1 MRKTLYAIA
10 SGCVAGLLAA
20 LPTFGQA
27 QLHVGLTTAF
37 NTTLV
42 LDKGLSEDP
51 RYNATPTYNFSPV
64 GVSVGADFG
73 RGFGLQLE
81 SILSRQGQ
89 VYQIIDATKQV
100 IGERRI
106 ELNYVH
112 LPLLL
117 RSFSTGSARTRANF
131 MFGPQLSLLT
141 RGLEIYDQHQRGTLV
156 LPEGEQLPAG
166 ATDYNESARTYVM
179 PAQETTIYSTEAQ
192 NAVQQFRKMDL
203 QLAVGLGLD
212 IDLGRNLYLS
222 SQIRGNYGFVDV
234 RNEDVLNAI
243 KNSTGKQFT
252 NDLFN
257 RRANV
262 LVGAQIGLH
271 WMFGGNRSSLG
282 GTGGVPER

>member
-42 LDKGLSEDP
+42 LDKGLSQDP
-51 RYNATPTYNFSPV
+51 RYSATPTYNFAPA
-64 GVSVGADFG
+64 GLSVGADFG

-89 VYQIIDATKQV
+89 VYQIIDATKKV

-106 ELNYVH
+106 ELSYVH

-117 RSFSTGSARTRANF
+117 RTFSTGSSRTRANF

-141 RGLEIYDQHQRGTLV
+141 KGQEIYDQHQTGTLV

-166 ATDYNESARTYVM
+166 ATNFSEANRTYTM

-222 SQIRGNYGFVDV
+222 TQIRGNYGFVDV
-234 RNEDVLNAI
+234 RNEDVLKALQ
-243 KNSTGKQFT
+243 NSNGKQFA
-252 NDLFN
+252 NDLFG

>member
-20 LPTFGQA
+20 LPTYGQA

-37 NTTLV
+37 NTTLM

-51 RYNATPTYNFSPV
+51 RYNATPTYNFAPV
-64 GVSVGADFG
+64 GVTVGADLG

-89 VYQIIDATKQV
+89 VYEIIDATKKV

-117 RSFSTGSARTRANF
+117 RTFSTGPARTRANF

-141 RGLEIYDQHQRGTLV
+141 RGQEIYDQHQAGTLV
-156 LPEGEQLPAG
+156 LPEGENLPAG
-166 ATDYNESARTYVM
+166 ATNYDPAARTYTM
-179 PAQETTIYSTEAQ
+179 PAQETTIYSTEAK
-192 NAVQQFRKMDL
+192 NAVERFRKTDL
-203 QLAVGLGLD
+203 QLALGLGLD

-234 RNEDVLNAI
+234 RNEDVINAI
-243 KNSTGKQFT
+243 QNSSGQQFT
-252 NDLFN
+252 SDLFG

-262 LVGAQIGLH
+262 LVGVQLGLH

-282 GTGGVPER
+282 GTGGIPER

>member
-1 MRKTLYAIA
+1 MKKTLYAIA
-10 SGCVAGLLAA
+10 SGCVAGLLAV

-27 QLHVGLTTAF
+27 QLHVGLTSAF

-89 VYQIIDATKQV
+89 VYQIIDATRQV

-106 ELNYVH
+106 ELNYLH

-117 RSFSTGSARTRANF
+117 RTFSTGSSRTRANF

-141 RGLEIYDQHQRGTLV
+141 KGQEIYDQHQRGTLV
-156 LPEGEQLPAG
+156 LPEGEEPPAG
-166 ATDYNESARTYVM
+166 ATEYDPAKRTYVM

-203 QLAVGLGLD
+203 QLALGLGLD
-212 IDLGRNLYLS
+212 VDLGRNLYLS
-222 SQIRGNYGFVDV
+222 TQIRGNYGFVDV
-234 RNEDVLNAI
+234 RNEDVINAI
-243 KNSTGKQFT
+243 KNSTGKQFS
-252 NDLFN
+252 NDLFG

-271 WMFGGNRSSLG
+271 WMFGGNRSSPG
-282 GTGGVPER
+282 SSGGVRER

>member
-27 QLHVGLTTAF
+27 QLHVGLTSAF
-37 NTTLV
+37 NSTLV

-64 GVSVGADFG
+64 GFSAGADFG

-89 VYQIIDATKQV
+89 VYEIIDATKKV

-117 RSFSTGSARTRANF
+117 RTFSTGSARTRANF

-141 RGLEIYDQHQRGTLV
+141 KGQEIYDQHQTGTLV

-166 ATDYNESARTYVM
+166 ATNFKEADRTYTM

-203 QLAVGLGLD
+203 QLALGLGLD

-222 SQIRGNYGFVDV
+222 TQIRGNYGFVDV
-234 RNEDVLNAI
+234 RNEDVI
-243 KNSTGKQFT
+243 KALQNSTGKQVA
-252 NDLFN
+252 NDLFG

>member
-1 MRKTLYAIA
+1 MKKTLYAIA
-10 SGCVAGLLAA
+10 SGCVAGLLAT
-20 LPTFGQA
+20 LPTLGQA

-42 LDKGLSEDP
+42 LDKGLSQDP
-51 RYNATPTYNFSPV
+51 RYNATPTYNFAPA
-64 GVSVGADFG
+64 GLSVGADFG

-89 VYQIIDATKQV
+89 VYEIIDATKKV

-117 RSFSTGSARTRANF
+117 RTFSTGSARTRANF

-141 RGLEIYDQHQRGTLV
+141 RGQEIYAQHQAGTLV
-156 LPEGEQLPAG
+156 LPEGENLPAG
-166 ATDYNESARTYVM
+166 ATNYNEAARTYTM

-192 NAVQQFRKMDL
+192 NAVQRFRKTDL

-234 RNEDVLNAI
+234 RNEDMIKAI
-243 KNSTGKQFT
+243 QNSSGQQFT
-252 NDLFN
+252 NDLFG

-262 LVGAQIGLH
+262 LVGVQVGLH

>member
-20 LPTFGQA
+20 LPTYGQA

-51 RYNATPTYNFSPV
+51 RYNATPTYNFAPAGVTV
-64 GVSVGADFG
+64 GVDLG

-89 VYQIIDATKQV
+89 VYEIIDATKKV

-117 RSFSTGSARTRANF
+117 RTFSTGSARTRANF

-141 RGLEIYDQHQRGTLV
+141 RGQEIYDQHQAGTLI
-156 LPEGEQLPAG
+156 LPEGENLPAG
-166 ATDYNESARTYVM
+166 ATNYDPAARTYTM
-179 PAQETTIYSTEAQ
+179 PAQETTIYSTEAK
-192 NAVQQFRKMDL
+192 NAVERFRKTDL
-203 QLAVGLGLD
+203 QLALGLGLD

-234 RNEDVLNAI
+234 RNEDVIKAI
-243 KNSTGKQFT
+243 QNSSGQQFT
-252 NDLFN
+252 NDLFG

-262 LVGAQIGLH
+262 LVGVQVGLH